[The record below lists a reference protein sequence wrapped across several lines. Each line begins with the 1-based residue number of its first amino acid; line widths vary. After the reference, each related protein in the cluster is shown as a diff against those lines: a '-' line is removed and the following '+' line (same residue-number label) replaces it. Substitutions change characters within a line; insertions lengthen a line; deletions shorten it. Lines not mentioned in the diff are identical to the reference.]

1 MTPDRPAADPEG
13 DPRDVNRKSQAQ
25 DETPHVSRKDVLA
38 MILAGFQVILPPFLI
53 LAAVVVCIMFLLLAV
68 LR

>member
-13 DPRDVNRKSQAQ
+13 DPGDVNRKSQAQ